1 MDEFRWIL
9 LILGLLVV
17 AGVYGFTRWQDSR
30 RRGSRR
36 RGREAFQDDADID
49 SALHELDAVVAERD
63 PLAQP
68 SERSAPA
75 ADDDWDIRPIE
86 REPVEPEPLHVE
98 AEEEPLPP
106 AGEIKVIVLN
116 VAATNGRHFSGEQ
129 LVDALHM
136 VGMRLGE
143 HDIYHRLLETRGGE
157 VSLFSAANILKPGT
171 LRPEE
176 LEQIQSPGVAMFLQ
190 LPGPYDGLVA
200 FEQMLE
206 AARRIGEALDV
217 KLLDARRCTLSNQAI
232 EAIRE
237 ELREYRRRAHLAGKK
252 TI

>member
-9 LILGLLVV
+9 LILGLLLV
-17 AGVYGFTRWQDSR
+17 AAVYGLTRWQER
-30 RRGSRR
+30 RRGGGRR
-36 RGREAFQDDADID
+36 RGRETFKDDVDID
-49 SALHELDAVVAERD
+49 SALHELDSVVAERD
-63 PLAQP
+63 PLA
-68 SERSAPA
+68 APA
-75 ADDDWDIRPIE
+75 EREPMVADDDWEIRPIE
-86 REPVEPEPLHVE
+86 REPVEPEPLH
-98 AEEEPLPP
+98 AEEDEEPVPMT
-106 AGEIKVIVLN
+106 GETKVIVLN
-116 VAATNGRHFSGEQ
+116 VAATDGRQFSGEQ
-129 LVDALHM
+129 LVDALHA
-136 VGMRLGE
+136 VSMRLGE
-143 HDIYHRLLETRGGE
+143 HDIYHRLLDTRSGP

-176 LEQIQSPGVAMFLQ
+176 LDEIRSPGVAMFLQ
-190 LPGPYDGLVA
+190 LPGPYDGLAA

-206 AARRIGEALDV
+206 AARRIGETLDV